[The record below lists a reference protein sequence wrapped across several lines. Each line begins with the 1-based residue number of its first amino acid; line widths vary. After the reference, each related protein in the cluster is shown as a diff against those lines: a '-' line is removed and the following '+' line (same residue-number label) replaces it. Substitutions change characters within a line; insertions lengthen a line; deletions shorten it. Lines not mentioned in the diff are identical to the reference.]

1 MGCCASVLS
10 HNVDNQTSHTQER
23 ISHTT
28 ATRDTSD
35 RTTQPR
41 QRTRHTASLPLNEH
55 YNEPVR
61 NHVWYSKRRTWTR
74 AQLDRE
80 RTEFFETRVTGR
92 PEIWAAVS
100 TVISL
105 IRNGD
110 LATAQGILDA
120 AGITVPT
127 GDLCEG
133 CYDEQGVLYRVPQ
146 CVVSDPENIVPSSS
160 RTASEDGGPARY
172 EEEQDA
178 GMLSDSKLADD
189 DDADA
194 SGDELISQDVERRR
208 EEKGKTSERD
218 LIRVLARL
226 SDRGGPDIL
235 LSIGK
240 GQTVGFL
247 ARRVHQEAK
256 LEDDR
261 RVRIAYLGHLLN
273 EREPLVDQGWKTGH
287 IVNALI
293 SPVNDL
299 NLGHRS

>member
-10 HNVDNQTSHTQER
+10 RADSQPQEG

-28 ATRDTSD
+28 ARDTD
-35 RTTQPR
+35 RSTQPGHR
-41 QRTRHTASLPLNEH
+41 SRHPPNVPLSVH
-55 YNEPVR
+55 YNQPVR
-61 NHVWYSKRRTWTR
+61 NHVWCSKRRTWTR
-74 AQLDRE
+74 GQLDRE

-105 IRNGD
+105 IRSGD
-110 LATAQGILDA
+110 LTTAQSIIDA
-120 AGITVPT
+120 AGITIPT

-146 CVVSDPENIVPSSS
+146 CVVSDPENMVPSSS
-160 RTASEDGGPARY
+160 RTASEDGGPAGY
-172 EEEQDA
+172 EEEPET
-178 GMLSDSKLADD
+178 GTLSDGKLATD
-189 DDADA
+189 DA

-208 EEKGKTSERD
+208 DEKGKTSERD

-226 SDRGGPDIL
+226 SDRGGPDIVV
-235 LSIGK
+235 SIGK
-240 GQTVGFL
+240 GQTVGLL
-247 ARRVHQEAK
+247 AKKVHQEAK

-273 EREPLVDQGWKTGH
+273 ERASLVDQGWKTGH
-287 IVNALI
+287 VVNALVV
-293 SPVNDL
+293 SPVHDP
-299 NLGHRS
+299 GREHQS

>member
-1 MGCCASVLS
+1 M
-10 HNVDNQTSHTQER
+10 
-23 ISHTT
+23 
-28 ATRDTSD
+28 
-35 RTTQPR
+35 RT
-41 QRTRHTASLPLNEH
+41 
-55 YNEPVR
+55 
-61 NHVWYSKRRTWTR
+61 HVWYSKRRTWTR

-92 PEIWAAVS
+92 PEIWAAIS

-110 LATAQGILDA
+110 LVTAQGIVDA

-146 CVVSDPENIVPSSS
+146 CVVSDPENIVPPSS
-160 RTASEDGGPARY
+160 RTASEDGGPAGY
-172 EEEQDA
+172 EEEPDA
-178 GMLSDSKLADD
+178 GMLSDSKLAA

-194 SGDELISQDVERRR
+194 SGDELISQDAERRR

-226 SDRGGPDIL
+226 SDRGGADIQL
-235 LSIGK
+235 PIGK

-256 LEDDR
+256 
-261 RVRIAYLGHLLN
+261 VGFSSY
-273 EREPLVDQGWKTGH
+273 
-287 IVNALI
+287 
-293 SPVNDL
+293 
-299 NLGHRS
+299 

>member
-1 MGCCASVLS
+1 MELL
-10 HNVDNQTSHTQER
+10 DRKQD
-23 ISHTT
+23 
-28 ATRDTSD
+28 ATRATSD
-35 RTTQPR
+35 RSTQPR
-41 QRTRHTASLPLNEH
+41 QRTRRAPNLPLNEH

-61 NHVWYSKRRTWTR
+61 NHVWRSKRRTWTR

-80 RTEFFETRVTGR
+80 RDEFFETRVTGR

-100 TVISL
+100 TVVSL
-105 IRNGD
+105 IRSGD

-133 CYDEQGVLYRVPQ
+133 CYDQQGVLYRVPQ
-146 CVVSDPENIVPSSS
+146 CVVSDPENMVSLSS
-160 RTASEDGGPARY
+160 RTASEDGGPAGY

-178 GMLSDSKLADD
+178 GALSDGKLATD
-189 DDADA
+189 DA

-218 LIRVLARL
+218 LIHVRARL

-247 ARRVHQEAK
+247 ARKVHQEAK
-256 LEDDR
+256 LKDDS

-273 EREPLVDQGWKTGH
+273 ERESLVDQGWKTGH
-287 IVNALI
+287 VVNALVV
-293 SPVNDL
+293 SPAHDL
-299 NLGHRS
+299 SLEHRF

>member
-1 MGCCASVLS
+1 MEILEYEA
-10 HNVDNQTSHTQER
+10 
-23 ISHTT
+23 
-28 ATRDTSD
+28 AAPTRDTSD

-160 RTASEDGGPARY
+160 RTASEDGGPAGY

-178 GMLSDSKLADD
+178 GMLSDSKLAD

-208 EEKGKTSERD
+208 EEKGKTSERN

-287 IVNALI
+287 VVNALV
-293 SPVNDL
+293 SPVKDL